1 LYVFKAKKIT
11 PPAGVFPKKDLC
23 KEEILIATRVFP
35 EIVIKTIQQESKEGT
50 KVRVLADKGLVKE
63 YFRLHKTDNPD
74 LGRQNKKAKGRL
86 KLFRT
91 LGIQEKNIET

>member
-1 LYVFKAKKIT
+1 MVSLLLECI
-11 PPAGVFPKKDLC
+11 DLC

-74 LGRQNKKAKGRL
+74 LERQNKKLRAD
-86 KLFRT
+86 
-91 LGIQEKNIET
+91 